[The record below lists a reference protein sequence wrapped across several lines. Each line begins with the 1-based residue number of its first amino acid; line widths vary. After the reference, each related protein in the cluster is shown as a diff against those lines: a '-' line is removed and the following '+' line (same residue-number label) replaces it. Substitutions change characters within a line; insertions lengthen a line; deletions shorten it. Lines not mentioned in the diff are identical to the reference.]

1 VSAQR
6 ALHDGPVARSVR
18 EALEGI
24 VSHEKARIVLD
35 VALMLD
41 GRAHVP
47 EEASHAI
54 DFVYGP
60 LRKALEVFVDDS
72 AADALIER
80 LDPILTMIGSH
91 VRRRDDESGVQDARP
106 RSLTPVERTE
116 LATVL
121 VASHDRTGI
130 QGIARVLFGR
140 AFVRQVGNVFDLVSA
155 LEANRHGT
163 PVIVVDCSLPA
174 IDPAAL
180 TSMLPLHQDARVIL
194 WGATDIQRSRLEAA
208 FPFVRTFLCVPGHT
222 SHTDIAALV
231 ESIVGP

>member
-6 ALHDGPVARSVR
+6 VRSDGPIGRSVR

-24 VSHEKARIVLD
+24 VSREKAGTVLD

-41 GRAHVP
+41 GRSNVP
-47 EEASHAI
+47 EEAATAI

-72 AADALIER
+72 AADAMIER

-91 VRRRDDESGVQDARP
+91 VRRREDESGVRGGSTSALE
-106 RSLTPVERTE
+106 SSKPVEME
-116 LATVL
+116 TVL

-140 AFVRQVGNVFDLVSA
+140 AIVRQIGNVFDLVSA
-155 LEANRHGT
+155 LEANRRGA
-163 PVIVVDCSLPA
+163 PVIIVDCSLPA

-180 TSMLPLHQDARVIL
+180 TSMLPLHQDVRVIL
-194 WGATDIQRSRLEAA
+194 WGATDLHRSRLERA
-208 FPFVRTFLCVPGHT
+208 FPFAKSFFFVPGHT
-222 SHTDIAALV
+222 SHTDLAALV
-231 ESIVGP
+231 ESLVTQ